1 MIKKPVYDPVR
12 DGNVF
17 VWLLKASEM
26 HRVRRREEDRVI
38 KEASAESKRLD
49 RPEMAYQK
57 W

>member
-1 MIKKPVYDPVR
+1 MIKKPVYDSFR

-26 HRVRRREEDRVI
+26 YRTKRREEDRAI
-38 KEASAESKRLD
+38 KEASTKPKRLD
-49 RPEMAYQK
+49 LSEMAYQK